1 MTGPVWHAP
10 SVTRAERRDAHGL
23 DGATVWLTG
32 LSGSG
37 KSTIANGLARTLLDV
52 GRPAYV
58 LDGDNLRHG
67 LNAGLGYSDADRTEN
82 VRRVGEVAR
91 LVADAGLVAIVPII
105 SPFRAGRDAARA
117 AHAADGLRFLEVHVA
132 TPLAECERRDTKGF
146 YAKVRAGEMTGV
158 SGVDAPYEPP
168 TDPDLVVGQGETLGD
183 SVRMVFAALVVPAG
197 RRDGRAAGTARAAH
211 AADAAHSAGA

>member
-10 SVTRAERRDAHGL
+10 SVSRDARRAAHGL

-37 KSTIANGLARTLLDV
+37 KSTIADGLARTLLDV

-58 LDGDNLRHG
+58 LDADNLRHG
-67 LNAGLGYSDADRTEN
+67 LNADLGYSDEDRTEN
-82 VRRVGEVAR
+82 VRRVAAVAR

-117 AHAADGLRFLEVHVA
+117 AHEADGLRFVEVHVA
-132 TPLAECERRDTKGF
+132 TPLDECERRDTKGF
-146 YAKVRAGEMTGV
+146 YARVRAGEMTGI
-158 SGVDAPYEPP
+158 SGLDAPYEPP
-168 TDPDLVVGQGETLGD
+168 ARPDLVVGTGESLED

-197 RRDGRAAGTARAAH
+197 Y
-211 AADAAHSAGA
+211 